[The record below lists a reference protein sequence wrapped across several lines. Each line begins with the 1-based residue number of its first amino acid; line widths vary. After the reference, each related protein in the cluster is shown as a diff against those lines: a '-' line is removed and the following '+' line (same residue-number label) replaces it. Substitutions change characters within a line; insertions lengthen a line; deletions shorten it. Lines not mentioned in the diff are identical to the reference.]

1 MDPGLEIPPAIFTL
15 ISGPIFGGQVQSCQL
30 RFRYVIVTV
39 ADQAKSL
46 LIGNGK
52 MKRKG
57 LLIALGMIPLAGVS
71 LAGWSL
77 TSPSF
82 ISLKDELASIISS
95 YAGAGKPIKNDVLNV
110 AKGDGSFTWSGA
122 AGYADPVNEI
132 LMTADTPIYIAS
144 VTKLYTATVIMIL
157 SEKALLSLDDPMA
170 KYLPNELIHG
180 IQVYQGHDYSQE
192 ITIAQLL
199 AQTSCIPDY
208 YDEKARD
215 GKTLFDLLLADPGRA
230 WTVDET
236 IARARDEMTPI
247 FKPGDK
253 AFYGDTNYQLLGK
266 VIEARTGKRLEAV
279 FNEFIFH
286 PLGLKHT
293 WLVGRSQPL
302 EQPAAAVAQVY
313 SKEVNITGIRAK
325 TMYWA
330 DGGIVSTAQDCVTF
344 LKALNQG
351 RIITPEALAKMHQWK
366 PLSNPGMPFQYGYGT
381 MKFVPPSSATTTAKV
396 PALWGATGSTGSF
409 LYYAQDL
416 DLYMAGTT
424 DQVNDKITP
433 IGMMI
438 KVMKAFQK

>member
-1 MDPGLEIPPAIFTL
+1 
-15 ISGPIFGGQVQSCQL
+15 
-30 RFRYVIVTV
+30 
-39 ADQAKSL
+39 
-46 LIGNGK
+46 

-57 LLIALGMIPLAGVS
+57 FLIALGVILLAGVS
-71 LAGWSL
+71 LAGWLMTQSPHKSL
-77 TSPSF
+77 N
-82 ISLKDELASIISS
+82 DELTSIISS
-95 YAGAGKPIKNDVLNV
+95 SAGADKPIKNDVLCV

-122 AGYADPVNEI
+122 AGYADPPNGV

-157 SEKALLSLDDPMA
+157 YEKGQLSLDDPMA
-170 KYLPNELIHG
+170 KYLPDDLIHG
-180 IQVYQGHDYSQE
+180 IQVYQGHDYSHE

-236 IARARDEMTPI
+236 IARARDEMSPS

-253 AFYGDTNYQLLGK
+253 AFYSDTNYQLLGK
-266 VIEARTGKRLEAV
+266 TIEARTGKPLEAV
-279 FNEFIFH
+279 FEGFLFR
-286 PLGLKHT
+286 PLDLKHT
-293 WLVGRSQPL
+293 WLVGRSQPM

-313 SKEVNITGIRAK
+313 SKEVNISGIRVK
-325 TMYWA
+325 TVYWA

-351 RIITPEALAKMHQWK
+351 RIIKPETLAKMHQWK
-366 PLSNPGMPFQYGYGT
+366 PLSNSGMPFQYGYGT
-381 MKFVPPSSATTTAKV
+381 MEFVPPSFGNMLVKV
-396 PALWGATGSTGSF
+396 PAVWGATGSTGSF

-416 DLYMAGTT
+416 DLYMAGTIN
-424 DQVNDKITP
+424 QVNDKITP
-433 IGMMI
+433 IMMMI
-438 KVMKAFQK
+438 RVMKAFQDQK

>member
-1 MDPGLEIPPAIFTL
+1 
-15 ISGPIFGGQVQSCQL
+15 
-30 RFRYVIVTV
+30 
-39 ADQAKSL
+39 
-46 LIGNGK
+46 
-52 MKRKG
+52 MKRNG
-57 LLIALGMIPLAGVS
+57 FLIALGVILLAGGLLTRPSSKS
-71 LAGWSL
+71 LN
-77 TSPSF
+77 
-82 ISLKDELASIISS
+82 DELTSIISS
-95 YAGAGKPIKNDVLNV
+95 FVAADKPIKNDVLCV

-122 AGYADPVNEI
+122 AGYADPVDNV
-132 LMTADTPIYIAS
+132 LMTAGTPIYIAS

-157 SEKALLSLDDPMA
+157 SEKGHLSLDDPMA
-170 KYLPNELIHG
+170 KYLPDELIHG
-180 IQVYQGHDYSQE
+180 IQVYQGHDYSHE

-236 IARARDEMTPI
+236 IARARDEMTPS

-253 AFYGDTNYQLLGK
+253 AFYSDTNYQLLGK
-266 VIEARTGKRLEAV
+266 IVEARTGKPLEAV
-279 FNEFIFH
+279 FKEFLFQ
-286 PLGLKHT
+286 PLRLKHT

-302 EQPAAAVAQVY
+302 EQPAAAVAHVY
-313 SKEVNITGIRAK
+313 SKEMNITGIRAK
-325 TMYWA
+325 TVYWA
-330 DGGIVSTAQDCVTF
+330 DGGMVSTAQDCITF

-351 RIITPEALAKMHQWK
+351 RIIKLETLAKMHQWR

-381 MKFVPPSSATTTAKV
+381 MKFVPPSSAYTTAKV
-396 PALWGATGSTGSF
+396 PAVWGATGSTGSF

-433 IGMMI
+433 IVMMI
-438 KVMKAFQK
+438 RVMKAFQQ

>member
-1 MDPGLEIPPAIFTL
+1 LL
-15 ISGPIFGGQVQSCQL
+15 RISDTSF
-30 RFRYVIVTV
+30 
-39 ADQAKSL
+39 
-46 LIGNGK
+46 IGKGNL
-52 MKRKG
+52 KRKG
-57 LLIALGMIPLAGVS
+57 LLIALGVIFLAGG
-71 LAGWSL
+71 LL

-82 ISLKDELASIISS
+82 KSLNDELTSILSS
-95 YAGAGKPIKNDVLNV
+95 SAGADRPIKNGVLYV

-122 AGYADPVNEI
+122 AGYADPVNKV

-157 SEKALLSLDDPMA
+157 YEQGRLSLDDPMA
-170 KYLPNELIHG
+170 EYLPDKLIHG
-180 IQVYQGHDYSQE
+180 IQIYQGHDYSHE

-199 AQTSCIPDY
+199 AQTSGIPDY

-236 IARARDEMTPI
+236 IARARDEMTPR

-253 AFYGDTNYQLLGK
+253 AFYSDTNYQLLGK
-266 VIEARTGKRLEAV
+266 IVEARTGKSLEAV
-279 FNEFIFH
+279 FKELLFQ
-286 PLGLKHT
+286 PLGLNHT

-313 SKEVNITGIRAK
+313 SKEVNISDIRAK
-325 TMYWA
+325 TVYWA
-330 DGGIVSTAQDCVTF
+330 DGGIVSTARDCVTF

-351 RIITPEALAKMHQWK
+351 RINKPETLAKMHQWK

-381 MKFVPPSSATTTAKV
+381 MKFVPSSSANTTAKV
-396 PALWGATGSTGSF
+396 PVVWGATGSTGSF

-424 DQVNDKITP
+424 DQVNDKMTP
-433 IGMMI
+433 IVMMI
-438 KVMKAFQK
+438 RVIKAFQNQK